1 MSSPSPEASSEP
13 GAVLA
18 KSKSRVV
25 AFLKK
30 TAPWFVTALILYF
43 LFEAVAFE
51 DTWKAAQSA
60 RLEVFLPV
68 VFIAVVLWFLIDS
81 AAFAFLFSRYNADVS
96 WAEARSLR
104 GMTYLLTPI
113 NWNLGTAAVILHLR
127 SSKRIGA
134 LESTSTMLLYQ
145 AVDGMVL
152 AGFAGLG
159 ALLLP
164 VTAATTSIR
173 NIGFAVV
180 LVTTVSLAFMMGN
193 WANFRWAER
202 VRGLSVFQSHRK
214 AVATDIAILIALK
227 SIYFLVFIAVYWLGC
242 SAFGVDLPFSFA
254 LASTPAVMMSAA
266 LPITPAGLGTQQAT
280 MLYFYSP
287 YGDEAAVLAF
297 GFTFPVVLLLF
308 RALLGLPYLKDL
320 PALRASMAEQ
330 RGESKPTTDPIS

>member
-1 MSSPSPEASSEP
+1 MSSPSADPNLEPAS
-13 GAVLA
+13 AA
-18 KSKSRVV
+18 
-25 AFLKK
+25 KK
-30 TAPWFVTALILYF
+30 TASRGVALLKKSAPWVVTALILYF

-60 RLEVFLPV
+60 RLEIFLPV

-81 AAFAFLFSRYNADVS
+81 AAFAFLFSRFNADVT

-127 SSKRIGA
+127 TSKRIGA

-152 AGFAGLG
+152 AGFAGVG

-164 VTAATTSIR
+164 VSATSTSIR
-173 NIGFAVV
+173 NIAFGVV
-180 LVTTVSLAFMMGN
+180 VVSAVSLAFMMTNIGS
-193 WANFRWAER
+193 FRWATR
-202 VRGLSVFQSHRK
+202 LRGLSVFQSHRR
-214 AVATDIAILIALK
+214 AVPRDIAILVTLK
-227 SIYFLVFIAVYWLGC
+227 SVYFFVFIAVYWSGC
-242 SAFGVDLPFSFA
+242 AAFGVDLPFGFA

-266 LPITPAGLGTQQAT
+266 LPITPGGLGTQQAA

-287 YGDEAAVLAF
+287 YGEEAAVLAF
-297 GFTFPVVLLLF
+297 GFTFPAVLLLF

-320 PALRASMAEQ
+320 PALRAAMAEQ
-330 RGESKPTTDPIS
+330 RSEAAGEAVDAD